1 MFRPLRRLLEP
12 PQAMQKIEHPVPRLW
27 DIVDERIFAFPLDVP
42 LRLFY
47 TAICAKR
54 FALYDQ
60 TMVKNHG

>member
-1 MFRPLRRLLEP
+1 MCFLASLPDEIG
-12 PQAMQKIEHPVPRLW
+12 AKA
-27 DIVDERIFAFPLDVP
+27 DIERIFAFPLDVP

-54 FALYDQ
+54 FALYDR